1 MSEYSAAAPSSRGD
15 HKPRGIT
22 RWLFST
28 NHKDIGTLYLI
39 FAFIAGVIGMLLS
52 VGMQA
57 SRCFLVIARW
67 HALSTIRP
75 ASLLARKS

>member
-1 MSEYSAAAPSSRGD
+1 MSEYTAATPGSRDD
-15 HKPRGIT
+15 HKPSGIT

-39 FAFIAGVIGMLLS
+39 FAFLAGVIGMLLS

-57 SRCFLVIARW
+57 
-67 HALSTIRP
+67 RP
-75 ASLLARKS
+75 VELAAAQRQRLYEVQEQAVCRLL